1 VKFHEWLTPT
11 GGETE
16 AAKKHRASLE
26 SCLKSNFGM
35 IGFFR
40 SGSFG
45 NGTSI
50 RSYSDVDYF
59 AAIPNDNLSSDS
71 SKALRE
77 ISGVL
82 SQRFPSTN
90 VAVRCPA
97 VTVPFGT
104 DASEKTEIVPA
115 VPAEVLKKNG
125 NEYIIFKIPD
135 CGGSWMK
142 SGPEAHNH
150 YVASIND
157 KLNRKVKPLIR
168 FLKAW
173 KYSQNVPISSF
184 YLEMRLASY
193 ASTQSQIVYSID
205 LKTIL
210 NQLWVDQLA
219 AMQDPIGISGY
230 IKPCNTEAQKK
241 ESLSKLATASVR
253 ADKAR
258 EAEENG
264 DIANAYYWWN
274 LLFNGEFP
282 AY

>member
-1 VKFHEWLTPT
+1 
-11 GGETE
+11 
-16 AAKKHRASLE
+16 
-26 SCLKSNFGM
+26 M
-35 IGFFR
+35 ICFFR

-77 ISGVL
+77 VRDAL
-82 SQRFPSTN
+82 SQRFSSTN
-90 VAVRCPA
+90 VGVRCPA

-135 CGGSWMK
+135 CGGNWMK
-142 SGPEAHNH
+142 SGPEAHNQ

-157 KLNRKVKPLIR
+157 KLNKKVKPLIR

-184 YLEMRLASY
+184 YLEMRVASY

-205 LKTIL
+205 LKTFL
-210 NQLWVDQLA
+210 NQLWIYQLA
-219 AMQDPIGISGY
+219 AMQDPVGISGY

-258 EAEENG
+258 EAEEKG
-264 DIANAYYWWN
+264 DIAAAYNWWN